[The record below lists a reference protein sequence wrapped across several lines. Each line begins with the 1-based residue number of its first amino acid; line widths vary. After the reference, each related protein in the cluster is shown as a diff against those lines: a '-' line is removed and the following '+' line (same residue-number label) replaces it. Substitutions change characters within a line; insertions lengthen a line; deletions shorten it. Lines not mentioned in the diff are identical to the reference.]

1 MRDRPARPGFSN
13 VEDRCDDSSPS
24 RSLPPL
30 ASSLAVTNPARAD
43 RCDDLAAQLAKQI
56 DGMKVGKHR
65 RRHRLSDA
73 SGGEAGLARLLGA
86 QQAER
91 DFCVIGEPQAAEG
104 VLRLHR
110 QRNRAGVHDPE
121 GRMRC
126 AARSA
131 APAASASCAARTSSR
146 AIASSTSAAPA
157 RRRER
162 ASPCRASWIPRSDLA
177 KLDQTLTLRRPGAD
191 AAAAASARP
200 CLPACIARIGIE
212 RIGFRL
218 SRSHC
223 RFLAWF
229 AASHF
234 ARRGFD
240 FATTDLVSGFAEAA
254 GFVSGSA
261 ATVDVVSGVAAVAG
275 GSNCDGGPSG
285 AGDRMTLFRS
295 KSPSMLRGWS
305 CANAVA
311 LATSDAATN
320 ATTLAIP

>member
-1 MRDRPARPGFSN
+1 MTDSSLRDRRRRLSAVACSRESRPRRPLRRSRGPA
-13 VEDRCDDSSPS
+13 CK
-24 RSLPPL
+24 
-30 ASSLAVTNPARAD
+30 AD
-43 RCDDLAAQLAKQI
+43 RRDEGRQD
-56 DGMKVGKHR
+56 R

-104 VLRLHR
+104 ILRIHR
-110 QRNRAGVHDPE
+110 QRHRAGVHDPE

-131 APAASASCAARTSSR
+131 ARTASASCAARTSSR

-162 ASPCRASWIPRSDLA
+162 ASRCRASWIPRRSS
-177 KLDQTLTLRRPGAD
+177 KLIDSALRRPGAD
-191 AAAAASARP
+191 AAAGARP
-200 CLPACIARIGIE
+200 GLPARIARIGIE

-218 SRSHC
+218 ACSHC

-229 AASHF
+229 AASHL
-234 ARRGFD
+234 ARRGFRFCD
-240 FATTDLVSGFAEAA
+240 DGLVSGFAEAA
-254 GFVSGSA
+254 GSGSRRSG
-261 ATVDVVSGVAAVAG
+261 VVSGVAAMAG

-285 AGDRMTLFRS
+285 AGDRTTLFRS
-295 KSPSMLRGWS
+295 KCAQHAARLVLRKRS
-305 CANAVA
+305 CARDQRRSEKWQQ
-311 LATSDAATN
+311 L
-320 ATTLAIP
+320 